1 MLDGIVLSLSLL
13 AAHCRPIL
21 GQASRPCT
29 IQAKN
34 DTAGYM
40 SAYDPHDFL
49 AQEAYPHSGLLRLFS
64 GIVLLFI
71 GTVALQ
77 VALVRVMERAG
88 FGPLLRDS
96 ISGATAE
103 GTLLALFTFVIP
115 FMVLWVVLRGLH
127 NRAISGVLGP
137 IPFALRD
144 FFRVMIALVL
154 FAAVILMLPVP
165 EAMRP
170 ISQLPFSTWL
180 MWLPFALVGLLI
192 QVSCEEF
199 IFRGYMQ
206 SQLSARFTNPAIWIF
221 VPSFLFGLVH
231 YAPSIYGENAIFVAA
246 WAFLF
251 GLAAADIT
259 ARSGSLGP
267 AIAMHFVNNII
278 GILIVGTPG
287 HLSGLALSVVPF
299 GPDNVELVRHALMI
313 EMPALFCMWLAARV
327 AIRR

>member
-1 MLDGIVLSLSLL
+1 
-13 AAHCRPIL
+13 
-21 GQASRPCT
+21 
-29 IQAKN
+29 
-34 DTAGYM
+34 M
-40 SAYDPHDFL
+40 SAYEPHDIL
-49 AQEAYPHSGLLRLFS
+49 AKQAFPHSGLLRLFS
-64 GIVLLFI
+64 GVVLLFI

-77 VALVRVMERAG
+77 VALVRMMERAG
-88 FGPLLRDS
+88 MGALLRDS

-103 GTLLALFTFVIP
+103 GTLVALYTFVIP

-137 IPFALRD
+137 ISFAVRD
-144 FFRVMIALVL
+144 FFRVMIALVV
-154 FAAVILMLPVP
+154 FAAIVLIVPVP

-170 ISQLPFSTWL
+170 SSQLPFSTWL
-180 MWLPFALVGLLI
+180 MWLPLALMGILL

-199 IFRGYMQ
+199 IFRGYLQ
-206 SQLSARFTNPAIWIF
+206 SQLAARFTNPAIWIF
-221 VPSFLFGLVH
+221 LPSFIFGLVH
-231 YAPSIYGENAIFVAA
+231 YAPSIYGENAIFIAA

-267 AIAMHFVNNII
+267 AIAMHFGNNII

-287 HLSGLALSVVPF
+287 HLSGLALTVLPF
-299 GPDNVELVRHALMI
+299 GPDNIALVRQSMIVEL
-313 EMPALFCMWLAARV
+313 PALLCLWLAARL

>member
-1 MLDGIVLSLSLL
+1 
-13 AAHCRPIL
+13 
-21 GQASRPCT
+21 
-29 IQAKN
+29 
-34 DTAGYM
+34 M
-40 SAYDPHDFL
+40 SAYEPHDIL
-49 AQEAYPHSGLLRLFS
+49 AKEAFPHSGLLRLFS

-71 GTVALQ
+71 GTIALQ
-77 VALVRVMERAG
+77 VALVRMMERAG
-88 FGPLLRDS
+88 LGALLRDS
-96 ISGATAE
+96 ISGATAG
-103 GTLLALFTFVIP
+103 GTLVALFTFVIP

-137 IPFALRD
+137 VSFAVRD
-144 FFRVMIALVL
+144 FFRVMIALVI
-154 FAAVILMLPVP
+154 FAAVVLILPAP

-170 ISQLPFSTWL
+170 VSQLAFSSWL
-180 MWLPFALVGLLI
+180 MWLPLALVGILL

-206 SQLSARFTNPAIWIF
+206 SQLAARFTNPAIWIF
-221 VPSFLFGLVH
+221 VPSFIFGLVH
-231 YAPSIYGENAIFVAA
+231 YAPSIYGENAIFVAG

-287 HLSGLALSVVPF
+287 HLSGLALTVLPF
-299 GPDNVELVRHALMI
+299 GPDNTELVRQSMLV
-313 EMPALFCMWLAARV
+313 ELPALLCMWLAARL
-327 AIRR
+327 AIKR